1 MLNNVLRGHGAFWEG
16 LIYRWSTGILAPSE
30 HPSFEN
36 VLKFFLRGCAPFE
49 GIIPAAPA
57 VSHARSVGNLVS
69 IAENPSSREILL
81 SRTSAVPL
89 AADSE
94 NVVWSHPMEFVDSE
108 IL

>member
-1 MLNNVLRGHGAFWEG
+1 MINILRGHGAFWEG

-36 VLKFFLRGCAPFE
+36 LLKFFLRGCGPFE

-57 VSHARSVGNLVS
+57 VSHARSVGNLGS
-69 IAENPSSREILL
+69 IAENRSSGEILL
-81 SRTSAVPL
+81 SRTLAVPL
-89 AADSE
+89 VADSE
-94 NVVWSHPMEFVDSE
+94 NIAWSRPMESVDSE